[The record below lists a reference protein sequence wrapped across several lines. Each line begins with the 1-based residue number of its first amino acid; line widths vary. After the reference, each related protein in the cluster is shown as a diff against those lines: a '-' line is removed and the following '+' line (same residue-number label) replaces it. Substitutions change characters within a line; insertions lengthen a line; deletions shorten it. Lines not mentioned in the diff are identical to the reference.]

1 MSSLG
6 WHLDINLVS
15 GITFFP
21 TISCPLTITHLQ
33 VLTDYLDL
41 YGKNKTRKLPNGTS
55 KPPHEDPQI
64 LLGALKCIP
73 HPIPSPITSELDD
86 YKSMHHL
93 TTQDNTHLNQL
104 GNWHSHCF
112 TIIINSQPSMRN
124 KHIHMHP
131 RLQEVSHPLFTHLTQ
146 HIYQIKSIDYL
157 PLLSTWIREQNT
169 FASMK
174 SFVAI
179 MMPPTSSP
187 SPSATLSPAKLGMW
201 GLS

>member
-41 YGKNKTRKLPNGTS
+41 YGKSKIRKLPKGTS

-64 LLGALKCIP
+64 LLGALECIP

-104 GNWHSHCF
+104 GNRHSHCF

-124 KHIHMHP
+124 NHTHP
-131 RLQEVSHPLFTHLTQ
+131 HLQEASQPLFTHHTQ
-146 HIYQIKSIDYL
+146 HIYQIKNIDYPVTTIVHVNQIAEYICFNEL
-157 PLLSTWIREQNT
+157 RCQN
-169 FASMK
+169 AY
-174 SFVAI
+174 
-179 MMPPTSSP
+179 
-187 SPSATLSPAKLGMW
+187 
-201 GLS
+201 